1 MVFQHECQGPGLAF
15 TEDSDFNVR
24 LFDLVSALA
33 RSLDMV
39 SHTLAGHHTNVGFIA
54 SRIAECYGLSSF
66 EQRNV
71 VLAAMLHDIG
81 AVSLY
86 PAVDSLLFEDDT
98 IKHSIAG
105 AVIISSSKKL
115 QDVSKLVEYHHTPWE
130 ELEGRNKVYQIS
142 NIINL
147 ADFIDVHTRRDR
159 PARHQI
165 PILIELCRKHAGTMF
180 NPDYVEALR
189 ESESKRNYYHRLHSA
204 RTEKSLTLSTQFD
217 SDILDA
223 EGVLDFTGL
232 FAKVID
238 FRSRF
243 TATHS
248 QGVAI
253 TSSVL
258 GRWLGFNDVEQIL
271 FQTAGRLHDI
281 GKLAVPAALL
291 EKNGRLTKE
300 EFSIIQRHATY
311 TEHILSGIPGLEV
324 IRDWACQ
331 HHERL
336 DGTGYPRGIAGKDI
350 SLGSR
355 ILQVADVFTAIT
367 EDRPYRRG
375 MDFDET
381 TRVLRQLGDSN
392 KLDPIVVEVLIERY
406 DEINELRSKGQTQAL
421 EHFSNYSKVLYN
433 KYGIATKDV
442 S

>member
-1 MVFQHECQGPGLAF
+1 VVFQHECQGPGLAF
-15 TEDSDFNVR
+15 TEGSNFSVR
-24 LFDLVSALA
+24 LFDLVNALA

-39 SHTLAGHHTNVGFIA
+39 SQTLAGHHTNVGFIA
-54 SRIAECYGLSSF
+54 SRIAECSGLSSF

-105 AVIISSSKKL
+105 SVIISSSKKL

-130 ELEGRNKVYQIS
+130 ELGGRNKVYEIS

-165 PILIELCRKHAGTMF
+165 PILIELCQKHAGTMF

-189 ESESKRNYYHRLHSA
+189 ESESKRNYYHWLHSA
-204 RTEKSLTLSTQFD
+204 RTEKALTLSTQFD

-223 EGVLDFTGL
+223 DGVHDFTGL

-258 GRWLGFNDVEQIL
+258 GRWLGFNEVEQVF

-291 EKNGRLTKE
+291 EKNGSLTKE
-300 EFSIIQRHATY
+300 EFSVIQRHATY

-336 DGTGYPRGIAGKDI
+336 DGSGYPRGLA
-350 SLGSR
+350 
-355 ILQVADVFTAIT
+355 
-367 EDRPYRRG
+367 
-375 MDFDET
+375 
-381 TRVLRQLGDSN
+381 
-392 KLDPIVVEVLIERY
+392 
-406 DEINELRSKGQTQAL
+406 
-421 EHFSNYSKVLYN
+421 
-433 KYGIATKDV
+433 
-442 S
+442 

>member
-1 MVFQHECQGPGLAF
+1 MVFQHECQGPGLAY
-15 TEDSDFNVR
+15 TEDNNFKVR
-24 LFDLVSALA
+24 LFDLVNALA

-39 SHTLAGHHTNVGFIA
+39 SHTLAGHHTNVGFFA
-54 SRIAECYGLSSF
+54 ARIAECYGLSSF
-66 EQRNV
+66 ERRNV
-71 VLAAMLHDIG
+71 VFAAMLHDIG

-105 AVIISSSKKL
+105 SVIISSSKKL

-130 ELEGRNKVYQIS
+130 ELRGENKHYEIS

-147 ADFIDVHTRRDR
+147 ADFIDVNTRRDR

-165 PILIELCRKHAGTMF
+165 PILIDLCRKHSGKLF
-180 NPDYVEALR
+180 NPDYIEALR
-189 ESESKRNYYHRLHSA
+189 EAESKRDYYHRLYSE
-204 RTEKSLTLSTQFD
+204 RTEKKLRLSTQFE
-217 SDILDA
+217 SDMLDA

-258 GRWLGFNDVEQIL
+258 GRWLGFNEVEQAL
-271 FQTAGRLHDI
+271 FQIAGRLHDI
-281 GKLAVPAALL
+281 GKLAVPTTLL
-291 EKNGRLTKE
+291 EKNDKLTSS
-300 EFSIIQRHATY
+300 EFSAIQRHAVY
-311 TEHILSGIPGLEV
+311 TEHILSGVPGLEV

-331 HHERL
+331 HHERI
-336 DGTGYPRGIAGKDI
+336 DGTGYPKGIAGKEI

-375 MDFDET
+375 MDFKQT
-381 TRVLRQLGDSN
+381 TKVLRQLGDSN

-406 DEINELRSKGQTQAL
+406 DEINDLRCKGQTLAL

-433 KYGIATKDV
+433 KYGIVSKDI

>member
-1 MVFQHECQGPGLAF
+1 MIFQHENQVPGGPCIDPSSF
-15 TEDSDFNVR
+15 KVR

-39 SHTLAGHHTNVGFIA
+39 SHTLAGHHTNVGFFA

-66 EQRNV
+66 EHRNV
-71 VLAAMLHDIG
+71 LLAALLHDIG

-105 AVIISSSKKL
+105 AVIISSSQKL
-115 QDVSKLVEYHHTPWE
+115 LGVSKLVEHHHVPWE
-130 ELEGRNKVYQIS
+130 ELKDTNKQYELS

-147 ADFIDVHTRRDR
+147 ADFIDIHTRRDR
-159 PARHQI
+159 PAKLQI
-165 PILIELCRKHAGTMF
+165 PTLIEHAQRHSGTMF
-180 NPDYVEALR
+180 NPDFIEALR
-189 ESESKRNYYHRLHSA
+189 ESESKRDYYHRLHTA
-204 RTEKSLTLSTQFD
+204 RGDHFKNVSTQFD

-223 EGVLDFTGL
+223 EGVLEFTGL

-248 QGVAI
+248 QGVAV

-258 GRWLGFNDVEQIL
+258 GHWLGFDEIEQIL
-271 FQTAGRLHDI
+271 FQVAGRLHDI

-291 EKNGRLTKE
+291 EKNGALTKE
-300 EFSIIQRHATY
+300 EFSIIQRHATF
-311 TEHILSGIPGLEV
+311 TERILSGIPGLEV

-336 DGTGYPRGIAGKDI
+336 DGTGYPHKLSGDQL

-375 MDFDET
+375 MDFDQAT
-381 TRVLRQLGDSN
+381 KVLRQLGDSN

-406 DEINELRSKGQTQAL
+406 DEIDTLRSKGQTQAL

-433 KYGIATKDV
+433 KYGIVAKDA

>member
-1 MVFQHECQGPGLAF
+1 MVFQHECQGGGIAYTDESF
-15 TEDSDFNVR
+15 FKVR

-39 SHTLAGHHTNVGFIA
+39 SQTLAGHHTNVGFLTSSIA
-54 SRIAECYGLSSF
+54 GCYGLSDA
-66 EQRNV
+66 EYRNI

-105 AVIISSSKKL
+105 SVIISSSKKL
-115 QDVSKLVEYHHTPWE
+115 QDIPKLVEHHHTPWE
-130 ELEGRNKVYQIS
+130 ELRELDSYYQLS

-147 ADFIDVHTRRDR
+147 ADFIDVNTRRDR
-159 PARHQI
+159 PVQDQI
-165 PILIELCRKHAGTMF
+165 PDLISLCKKHKGTMF
-180 NPDYVEALR
+180 NPDYIEALR
-189 ESESKRNYYHRLHSA
+189 EAESKPHFYPNLRAAHA
-204 RTEKSLTLSTQFD
+204 QTTLNISSQFD
-217 SDILDA
+217 EDVLDA
-223 EGVLDFTGL
+223 DGVLDFTGL
-232 FAKVID
+232 FATVID

-248 QGVAI
+248 QGVAV
-253 TSSVL
+253 TSCVL
-258 GRWLGFNDVEQIL
+258 GRWLGFNDVQQVL
-271 FQTAGRLHDI
+271 FQIAGRLHDI

-291 EKNGRLTKE
+291 EKNGRLTSE
-300 EFSIIQRHATY
+300 EFAIIQRHATY
-311 TEHILSGIPGLEV
+311 TEHILSDIPGLEI

-336 DGTGYPRGIAGKDI
+336 DGTGYPHGLSGDDI

-367 EDRPYRRG
+367 EDRPYRKG
-375 MDFDET
+375 MDFAQAT
-381 TRVLRQLGDSN
+381 KVLRQLGDSQ
-392 KLDPIVVEVLIERY
+392 KLDPVVVEVLIERY
-406 DEINELRSKGQTQAL
+406 DEINELRCKGQMQAL
-421 EHFSNYSKVLYN
+421 EHFSNYSEVLYS
-433 KYGIATKDV
+433 KYGIVVKDV

>member
-1 MVFQHECQGPGLAF
+1 MIFQHENQVPGGPCIDPSSF
-15 TEDSDFNVR
+15 KVR

-39 SHTLAGHHTNVGFIA
+39 SHTLAGHHTNVGFFA

-66 EQRNV
+66 EHRNV
-71 VLAAMLHDIG
+71 LLAALLHDIG

-105 AVIISSSKKL
+105 AVIISSSQKL
-115 QDVSKLVEYHHTPWE
+115 LGVSKLVENHHVPWE
-130 ELEGRNKVYQIS
+130 ELKDANKQYEIS

-147 ADFIDVHTRRDR
+147 ADFIDIHTRRDR
-159 PARHQI
+159 PAKLQI
-165 PILIELCRKHAGTMF
+165 PTLIERAQRHSGTMF
-180 NPDYVEALR
+180 NPDFIEALR
-189 ESESKRNYYHRLHSA
+189 ESEAKRDYYHRLHTA
-204 RTEKSLTLSTQFD
+204 RGDHFKNVSTQFD

-223 EGVLDFTGL
+223 EGVLEFTGL

-248 QGVAI
+248 QGVAV

-258 GRWLGFNDVEQIL
+258 GHWLGFDKIEQIL
-271 FQTAGRLHDI
+271 FQVAGRLHDI

-291 EKNGRLTKE
+291 EKNGKLTKE
-300 EFSIIQRHATY
+300 EFLIIQRHATF
-311 TEHILSGIPGLEV
+311 TERILSGIPGLEI

-336 DGTGYPRGIAGKDI
+336 DGTGYPHKLSGDQL

-375 MDFDET
+375 MDFDQAT
-381 TRVLRQLGDSN
+381 KVLRQLGDTN

-406 DEINELRSKGQTQAL
+406 NEIDTLRSQGQTQAL

-433 KYGIATKDV
+433 KYGIVAKDA

>member
-1 MVFQHECQGPGLAF
+1 MGRTYSYKVPLLN
-15 TEDSDFNVR
+15 DFDASMFKVR

-39 SHTLAGHHTNVGFIA
+39 SATLANHHSNVGFFV

-86 PAVDSLLFEDDT
+86 PAVDSLLFESDAV
-98 IKHSIAG
+98 KHSIAG

-115 QDVSKLVEYHHTPWE
+115 QDVAKLVEYHHTPWE
-130 ELEGRNKVYQIS
+130 ELTENHPRYLVS

-147 ADFIDVHTRRDR
+147 ADFIDVRTRRDR
-159 PARHQI
+159 PACMQI
-165 PILIELCRKHAGTMF
+165 PTLIEHAQRLSGTMF
-180 NPDYVEALR
+180 NPDYLEALR
-189 ESESKRNYYHRLHSA
+189 ESESKRDYYHCLHTASEEEM
-204 RTEKSLTLSTQFD
+204 RDISTEFD
-217 SDILDA
+217 SDLLDA

-258 GRWLGFNDVEQIL
+258 GRWFGFNDQEQIL
-271 FQTAGRLHDI
+271 LQVAGRLHDI
-281 GKLAVPAALL
+281 GKLAVPKNLL
-291 EKNGRLTKE
+291 EKTGRLSPE
-300 EFSIIQRHATY
+300 EFSIIQRHATF
-311 TEHILSGIPGLEV
+311 TEHILSGIPGLEL
-324 IRDWACQ
+324 IRDWASQ

-336 DGTGYPRGIAGKDI
+336 DGSGYPRGLKEDQL

-367 EDRPYRRG
+367 EDRPYRQG
-375 MDFDET
+375 MGFDQAT
-381 TRVLRQLGDSN
+381 KVLRKLGDNN
-392 KLDPIVVEVLIERY
+392 KLDPMVVEVLIERY
-406 DEINELRSKGQTQAL
+406 DEINELRCKSQAQAL

-433 KYGIATKDV
+433 KYGIAKDA